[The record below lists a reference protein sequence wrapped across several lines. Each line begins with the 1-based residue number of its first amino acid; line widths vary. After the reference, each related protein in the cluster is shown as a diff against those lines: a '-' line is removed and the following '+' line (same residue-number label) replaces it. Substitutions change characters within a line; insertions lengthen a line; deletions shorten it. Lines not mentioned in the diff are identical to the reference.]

1 MTALYGLTHL
11 MTNSP
16 ESWREWTDRLLGIPV
31 CPTGCHTSTSMCL
44 PDDRENFLTVQQT
57 KLSKW
62 KETLIRSM
70 VSYLW
75 QKQRQRKSDHLWRK
89 RDQQTKST
97 LSKFPKSCQVQGSGP
112 TSIFYCSP
120 NFRKEKYLYHSC
132 LQQILQQRLRRLA
145 DMEAFLPSTGF
156 SQVSQDLLTAA
167 TLEPGMSSQ

>member
-44 PDDRENFLTVQQT
+44 PDDRENFLTV
-57 KLSKW
+57 
-62 KETLIRSM
+62 
-70 VSYLW
+70 
-75 QKQRQRKSDHLWRK
+75 
-89 RDQQTKST
+89 QQTKST